1 MFDPV
6 TYAAAV
12 KAAPKPTDAQ
22 IAKYFEDH
30 PEAALADG
38 SVTAEKFA
46 ATAFATQAEVSG
58 IVAIIEGSD

>member
-6 TYAAAV
+6 TFAAAV

-30 PEAALADG
+30 PEATLPDK
-38 SVTAEKFA
+38 SVTLAKFA
-46 ATAFATQAEVSG
+46 DTAFATSADINS
-58 IVAIIEGSD
+58 IVAIIEGE